1 MRNSAVT
8 LGAVAASVMLG
19 AAAPALAAS
28 DEDLNAIRAE
38 IKDMRHD
45 YEHKIDG
52 LEKRLR
58 AAEAEAKAAKAAN
71 KQTPPTKQTAVIA
84 TSTTTGPAPVVLAS
98 EPPPPAPQAVAP
110 RAPAGPGAFNPAISV
125 ILNGSLSAFDR
136 DPARARVPGFVLGD
150 EAGLAD
156 RGFSLGESEVAITA
170 NVDHEFLAN
179 LIVTINHDQVAVEEG
194 YIQTT
199 ALPDGFT
206 VRAGRFFS
214 GIGYLNEKH
223 AHAWDFEDAPL
234 PYRVLLANQYG
245 DDGVQV
251 RWLAPTDFF
260 LEFGAEMFRGDAF
273 PAGGAANDGVG
284 TFTGYVHGGGDI
296 DESSSFLAGLSYM
309 RSKADNRDTG
319 LDAFTGTDDIFTG
332 TDDLG
337 IASIVYKWSPSG
349 NPLVTNLIAN
359 AEYFFGHE
367 QGTFNGVPVD
377 YNRTGFYVQGAYQF
391 MPQWRVGLRYA
402 ELQTAKVPFALAGT
416 TLDDLGQSP
425 QATTAM
431 IEYDT
436 SEFGRFRLQYTYDEA
451 DLRPNNEFVA
461 QYTVSIGPHGA
472 HNF

>member
-1 MRNSAVT
+1 MRHSSITV
-8 LGAVAASVMLG
+8 GAVAAGLLLG
-19 AAAPALAAS
+19 TAAPALAAS
-28 DEDLNAIRAE
+28 DEDLSTIRAE
-38 IKDMRHD
+38 IKEMRAD
-45 YEHKIDG
+45 YVHKIDS

-58 AAEAEAKAAKAAN
+58 VAEAEAKAAKAAAA
-71 KQTPPTKQTAVIA
+71 KRTPATAA
-84 TSTTTGPAPVVLAS
+84 TTTAATTVEPAPVVLAAA
-98 EPPPPAPQAVAP
+98 PPPPQAAAP

-125 ILNGSLSAFDR
+125 ILNGSLSSFEH
-136 DPARARVPGFVLGD
+136 DPSVARVPGFALGD
-150 EAGLAD
+150 AGLAD
-156 RGFSLGESEVAITA
+156 RGFSLGESEIAITA

-179 LIVTINHDQVAVEEG
+179 LIVTINHDQIAVEEG

-199 ALPDGFT
+199 ALPGGFT
-206 VRAGRFFS
+206 ARAGRFFS

-260 LEFGAEMFRGDAF
+260 LEFGAEAFRGDAF
-273 PAGGAANDGVG
+273 PAGGAANEGVG
-284 TFTGYVHGGGDI
+284 TMTGYVHSGGDI
-296 DESSSFLAGLSYM
+296 DDSSSFLAGLSYL
-309 RSKADNRDTG
+309 RSKADKRDTG
-319 LDAFTGTDDIFTG
+319 GDMFTG

-337 IASIVYKWSPSG
+337 IASLVFKWAPGG
-349 NPLVTNLIAN
+349 NPTVTNLIAN

-367 QGTFNGVPVD
+367 QGDFNGVPVD

-391 MPQWRVGLRYA
+391 MPQWRIGVRYA
-402 ELQTAKVPFALAGT
+402 ELQTANVPIALVGS
-416 TLDDLGQSP
+416 TLDDFGHSP

-431 IEYDT
+431 LEYDT